1 MLNELLNGN
10 SDSLQTIELN
20 TIVAV
25 LISAK
30 TPQIAINNNNN
41 NNINLEMK
49 STIEEKNSNLLQKLY
64 KFV

>member
-41 NNINLEMK
+41 NLEMK

>member
-10 SDSLQTIELN
+10 SDSLQSIELN

-30 TPQIAINNNNN
+30 TPQIAINKNNNN
-41 NNINLEMK
+41 NNLEMK
-49 STIEEKNSNLLQKLY
+49 STIEEKTSNLLKNYTSL
-64 KFV
+64 F

>member
-1 MLNELLNGN
+1 LLNELLNGN

-41 NNINLEMK
+41 NINLEMK

>member
-30 TPQIAINNNNN
+30 TPQIAINNNNKWN
-41 NNINLEMK
+41 QLLKKKIV
-49 STIEEKNSNLLQKLY
+49 IYYKNYTSLFKI
-64 KFV
+64 